1 MLASAFNEVDASRV
15 TLCTCRGRAVGLLHD
30 WQGGYVKTESG
41 YGKRIQHRKACN
53 RPRPFGLRPAVGAAL
68 AAKRKAWFHSRLKPL
83 LQVAPTGHSLRHAP
97 RRAID
102 LASNAARERYI
113 EVPFSP

>member
-68 AAKRKAWFHSRLKPL
+68 AANLYPFATK
-83 LQVAPTGHSLRHAP
+83 VAPTGHSLRHAS

-102 LASNAARERYI
+102 LASNAARETYI
-113 EVPFSP
+113 ELPFSL